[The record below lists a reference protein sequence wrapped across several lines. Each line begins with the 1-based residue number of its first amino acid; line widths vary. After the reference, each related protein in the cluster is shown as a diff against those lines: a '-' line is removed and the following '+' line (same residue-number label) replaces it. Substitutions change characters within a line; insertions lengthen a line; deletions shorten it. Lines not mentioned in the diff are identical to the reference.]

1 MKYAILTVVFAA
13 LLISA
18 GCCSL
23 GGGGAQ
29 FTPGQTSGQ
38 NAPQQV
44 QNQTQ
49 VPAEPVQNQSQTP
62 QPNQT
67 TPPTGQGTIVD
78 VGGSTGGSGS
88 GTSQVDCST
97 LSPTC
102 TDCVAKAGCGWCKN
116 PAGCYKGDSS
126 GPSEAISCQ
135 AVDWATTSQACEAP
149 AGGSS
154 CSSITNCADCL
165 SGSGCQWCIA
175 GSVCRDVGSGGTCA
189 SGGWKTKSFECY
201 AGQ

>member
-1 MKYAILTVVFAA
+1 MIIFTILAVAV
-13 LLISA
+13 LSA
-18 GCCSL
+18 GCCGL
-23 GGGGAQ
+23 GQGGAQ
-29 FTPGQTSGQ
+29 FTPGQTGGQ
-38 NAPQQV
+38 AQQV

-49 VPAEPVQNQSQTP
+49 NPAEPVQNQSQTP

-78 VGGSTGGSGS
+78 VGGSTGGSG
-88 GTSQVDCST
+88 TSQVECST

-102 TDCVAKAGCGWCKN
+102 ADCVAKAGCGWCKN

-126 GPSEAISCQ
+126 GPSESISCQ
-135 AVDWATTSQACEAP
+135 AIDWAVNSQACEAP

-175 GSVCRDVGSGGTCA
+175 GSVCRDAGSGGTCA